1 MGKKSVALTISI
13 VLVFL
18 SFLYIFFTVV
28 QNRSLYTTHFDP
40 KLFEKKFN
48 QSQWVIPNSKKIISD
63 EDLYA
68 YSGYQYVKGKN
79 PILINPEVPPLGKYI
94 IGVSILIFNNQRIA
108 SILAGVLSL
117 GIIFLLLY
125 LSTRSLFISSLGLF
139 LSSITSLFID
149 QLIHAPQLDIFQ
161 LFFLLSTFYFF
172 LLYLKKKSLVYMLLS
187 GISAGA
193 FVSTK
198 IFVVSFFLIN
208 STLFLF
214 YLMRRISIKK
224 VAIEMVLLN
233 VVTLLVYLI
242 TYAGYFVNGGTLRG
256 FFGVQKWIFLFYNDS
271 QIDKIKLLGSYIGL
285 ILLNRWKYWSAGY
298 PIISY
303 ESWAIIWP
311 LIFLLGGIST
321 FMLVKKK
328 NGLKDNLVLIFTVFL
343 IVYNGFL
350 FITPI
355 YPRYLL
361 LLFIPLNMLT
371 VLYLGPK
378 IEALFQK
385 YF

>member
-1 MGKKSVALTISI
+1 
-13 VLVFL
+13 
-18 SFLYIFFTVV
+18 
-28 QNRSLYTTHFDP
+28 
-40 KLFEKKFN
+40 
-48 QSQWVIPNSKKIISD
+48 
-63 EDLYA
+63 
-68 YSGYQYVKGKN
+68 
-79 PILINPEVPPLGKYI
+79 
-94 IGVSILIFNNQRIA
+94 
-108 SILAGVLSL
+108 
-117 GIIFLLLY
+117 
-125 LSTRSLFISSLGLF
+125 
-139 LSSITSLFID
+139 
-149 QLIHAPQLDIFQ
+149 
-161 LFFLLSTFYFF
+161 
-172 LLYLKKKSLVYMLLS
+172 MLLS

-285 ILLNRWKYWSAGY
+285 ILLNRWIYWSAGY